1 MAVIG
6 GADNPFSK
14 FYIDKPSL
22 PEIQEAAAR
31 HMIAAHKGAKPG
43 KVKWA
48 ADITNDAFST
58 IAAERRAALL
68 PQITELRGKGM
79 AYEAIGAALNVSA
92 GLVKR
97 ALREAQGD
105 DADIALEKRRKDVE
119 ARAKRNAWI
128 MRQHDAGV
136 CNAAIAKTVGLDR
149 NSVAKIIRQ
158 AKGRAKQ

>member
-6 GADNPFSK
+6 KSNPFAAL
-14 FYIDKPSL
+14 FRVEPSN
-22 PEIQEAAAR
+22 PAIQEAAAR

-58 IAAERRAALL
+58 IAAERREALL
-68 PQITELRGKGM
+68 PQITDLRGKGM

-105 DADIALEKRRKDVE
+105 DADIALEKRRKEVE

-128 MRQHDAGV
+128 MRQHDAGIS
-136 CNAAIAKTVGLDR
+136 NGDIAKKVGLDR

>member
-6 GADNPFSK
+6 KSNPFAAL
-14 FYIDKPSL
+14 FRVQPSN
-22 PEIQEAAAR
+22 PAIQEAAAR

-68 PQITELRGKGM
+68 PQITDLRGKGM

-97 ALREAQGD
+97 ALREAQGID
-105 DADIALEKRRKDVE
+105 GVQNAGRLREEAV

-128 MRQHDAGV
+128 MRQHDAGIS
-136 CNAAIAKTVGLDR
+136 NGDIAKKVGLDR
-149 NSVAKIIRQ
+149 SSVAKIIRQ

>member
-1 MAVIG
+1 MAVMG
-6 GADNPFSK
+6 KSNPFAML
-14 FYIDKPSL
+14 YRIQPSD
-22 PEIQEAAAR
+22 PDIQAAAAR
-31 HMIAAHKGAKPG
+31 HMIAAHKGVKPG

-48 ADITNDAFST
+48 ADITNDALST

-68 PQITELRGKGM
+68 PQITELRGNGM

-105 DADIALEKRRKDVE
+105 DADIALEKRRKEVE

-128 MRQHDAGV
+128 MRQHDAGI
-136 CNAAIAKTVGLDR
+136 NNGDIAKAVGLDR

-158 AKGRAKQ
+158 AKGRAKE